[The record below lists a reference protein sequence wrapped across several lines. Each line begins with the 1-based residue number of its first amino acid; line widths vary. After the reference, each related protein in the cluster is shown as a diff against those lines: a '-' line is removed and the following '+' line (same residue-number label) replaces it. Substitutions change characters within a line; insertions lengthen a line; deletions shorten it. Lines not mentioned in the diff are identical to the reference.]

1 MDFTKLSTAELT
13 DFLQLYSVPLP
24 TSIPEKITL
33 ASQIFSQYG
42 HRGIYTL
49 PVVDL
54 YLSGLIT
61 PDNQRYKYYDLLIS
75 NLAALAPLLS
85 IFHLPVIE
93 ASRYRLINILRLA
106 QLIDYDENFWNR
118 LPPELQKIILNKI
131 PDNYISAICHSFF
144 TICQDEDFWH
154 TRYLLYFGTEPVNP
168 RFIHLSWRSIYY
180 HYGLGNSY
188 TVPLHDGHN
197 RRLRVFTNETL
208 GELAEDVSRIPFF
221 FDLGNQVAILVTRN
235 DGSLVASRVTDF
247 SPLKIDRIY
256 NLFIL
261 SKQIQNNIVTKADNI
276 PIPDIGVGIYFKN

>member
-118 LPPELQKIILNKI
+118 LPR
-131 PDNYISAICHSFF
+131 NYK
-144 TICQDEDFWH
+144 
-154 TRYLLYFGTEPVNP
+154 
-168 RFIHLSWRSIYY
+168 
-180 HYGLGNSY
+180 
-188 TVPLHDGHN
+188 
-197 RRLRVFTNETL
+197 RLF
-208 GELAEDVSRIPFF
+208 
-221 FDLGNQVAILVTRN
+221 
-235 DGSLVASRVTDF
+235 
-247 SPLKIDRIY
+247 
-256 NLFIL
+256 
-261 SKQIQNNIVTKADNI
+261 
-276 PIPDIGVGIYFKN
+276 